1 MKNLYALMALCL
13 GIISLVTAFYIYQ
26 QGYFVGRKTIFN
38 TLSSLGFISLFFS
51 YFIFKYKEK

>member
-1 MKNLYALMALCL
+1 MKKLYALMALCL

-26 QGYFVGRKTIFN
+26 QGHFIGRKTIFN
-38 TLSSLGFISLFFS
+38 ALSSLGFISLFFS